1 MKEAD
6 MSRQIIVGNW
16 KMNGTTRDSR
26 ELVQALL
33 DKVDA
38 NGPEVVVCPP
48 FTQLALLNQA
58 LAPSPIGLGAQDC
71 HKDVSGAYTGD
82 IAPPMLTELGVSH
95 VILGHSERR
104 QEHGELDETVREKA
118 VAASKAGLTPI
129 VCIGETED
137 QRESGDHFDTLGWQI
152 KGSLPDGF
160 NGIVAYEPIWAI
172 GTGRAATTDE
182 IAETMT
188 FLRQELVRQFGEAGK
203 NIKILYGG
211 SVNDKNAAS
220 ILSLADVAG
229 ALVGGASLKA
239 DAFLSIIA
247 AASAA

>member
-1 MKEAD
+1 

-16 KMNGTTRDSR
+16 KMNGTSRDSQA
-26 ELVQALL
+26 LVQALL
-33 DKVDA
+33 AGLPASVPD
-38 NGPEVVVCPP
+38 VVICPP
-48 FTQLALLNQA
+48 FTQLALLTDA
-58 LAPSPIGLGAQDC
+58 LKLTSVALGAQDC
-71 HKDVSGAYTGD
+71 HKDASGAHTGD
-82 IAPPMLTELGVSH
+82 ISAPMLTDLGVSY

-118 VAASKAGLTPI
+118 VAAGKAGLTPI

-137 QRESGDHFDTLGWQI
+137 QRDSGEHFDTLGWQI

-160 NGIVAYEPIWAI
+160 SGILAYEPIWAI

-182 IAETMT
+182 IAETMK
-188 FLRQELVRQFGEAGK
+188 FLREELVRQFGESGK
-203 NIKILYGG
+203 TVRILYGG

-220 ILSLADVAG
+220 ILSITDVAG

-239 DAFLSIIA
+239 EAFLSIVG

>member
-1 MKEAD
+1 

-38 NGPEVVVCPP
+38 NGPEIVVCPP

-71 HKDVSGAYTGD
+71 HKDVSGAHTGD
-82 IAPPMLTELGVSH
+82 IAPSMLTELGVSH

-203 NIKILYGG
+203 NVKILYGG

>member
-1 MKEAD
+1 

-16 KMNGTTRDSR
+16 KMNGTTRDSQA
-26 ELVQALL
+26 LVQALL
-33 DKVDA
+33 GKVTTD
-38 NGPEVVVCPP
+38 GPEVVICPP
-48 FTQLALLNQA
+48 FTQLGLLA
-58 LAPSPIGLGAQDC
+58 STLEPSPIGLGAQDC
-71 HKDVSGAYTGD
+71 HKEVSGAHTGD
-82 IAPPMLTELGVSH
+82 ISPAMLTDLGVSH

-104 QEHGELDETVREKA
+104 LEHGELDETVREKA
-118 VAASKAGLTPI
+118 VAAAKAGLTPI
-129 VCIGETED
+129 VCVGETED

-160 NGIVAYEPIWAI
+160 SGILAYEPIWAI
-172 GTGRAATTDE
+172 GTGRAATTEE

-188 FLRQELVRQFGEAGK
+188 FLREELIRQFAEAGK
-203 NIKILYGG
+203 TIKILYGG

-220 ILSLADVAG
+220 ILSIADVAG

-239 DAFLSIIA
+239 EAFLSIIS